1 MIKCLMTGSLLVN
14 LVFAGVAYQMG
25 DLVENMSTETCYP
38 ENNAE
43 WALYDHFGNVNG
55 GGYKVVWIIL
65 FSAASHVSQIE
76 AEFTENIFN
85 QYRDNG
91 LTVVAA
97 GSQWG
102 NGLSCEEWGTEF
114 GISYPIIDDSDL
126 ILRSLFTDGPVP
138 HHVLIDHQMRV
149 IYSGV
154 GTIIPPMGNDFLNA
168 LDNSLEN
175 LESLLVVPHLKDW
188 NMVGLP
194 VNVPDASQT
203 SVFPGSVEGT
213 LFSFGETYISE
224 NELIPS
230 EGYWINFPYSGHAA
244 LDGAELNSL
253 IISLNAGWNIISG
266 ISEETYFEDI
276 FDPGQIVVPG
286 SLYEFNGTYVNT
298 ISLVPGKGYWIN
310 AFTAGNITITSG
322 GNSEKIRSTFTDH
335 SQEANVLHIN
345 HSKLYFGVSISESE
359 LVYYQLPPTPP
370 TGAFDVRFDTNSKI
384 VKDIGHINI
393 QNNKENLVISADIKI
408 PQERQWVWVIE
419 SPEAGEFI
427 LSDNDPISLSGQI
440 TNVTLKKIQRFPSKY
455 TLSQNY
461 PNPFNPV
468 TFLDFTLPEQGDV
481 SLIIYDL
488 LGKEI
493 WNLSQNSVSTGYYSV
508 QWNGVDNDGYPLSA
522 GSYFYQ
528 LKVSGTSISG
538 SKTERLFV
546 QTRKMVLLK

>member
-1 MIKCLMTGSLLVN
+1 MIKCLMTGALLVN

-194 VNVPDASQT
+194 VNVPDASQS

-335 SQEANVLHIN
+335 SQEANVLYIN
-345 HSKLYFGVSISESE
+345 HSKLYFGVSIPESE

-370 TGAFDVRFDTNSKI
+370 TGTFDVRFDTNSKI
-384 VKDIGHINI
+384 VKDIGHIKI

-440 TNVTLKKIQRFPSKY
+440 TNVTLKKIQRFPSQY

>member
-1 MIKCLMTGSLLVN
+1 MTQNNMTKCLMTGSLLVN

-253 IISLNAGWNIISG
+253 IISLNCL
-266 ISEETYFEDI
+266 
-276 FDPGQIVVPG
+276 
-286 SLYEFNGTYVNT
+286 LY
-298 ISLVPGKGYWIN
+298 
-310 AFTAGNITITSG
+310 TS
-322 GNSEKIRSTFTDH
+322 
-335 SQEANVLHIN
+335 
-345 HSKLYFGVSISESE
+345 
-359 LVYYQLPPTPP
+359 P
-370 TGAFDVRFDTNSKI
+370 
-384 VKDIGHINI
+384 
-393 QNNKENLVISADIKI
+393 
-408 PQERQWVWVIE
+408 
-419 SPEAGEFI
+419 SPRDA
-427 LSDNDPISLSGQI
+427 
-440 TNVTLKKIQRFPSKY
+440 
-455 TLSQNY
+455 TLSRM
-461 PNPFNPV
+461 P
-468 TFLDFTLPEQGDV
+468 
-481 SLIIYDL
+481 S
-488 LGKEI
+488 
-493 WNLSQNSVSTGYYSV
+493 
-508 QWNGVDNDGYPLSA
+508 SA
-522 GSYFYQ
+522 
-528 LKVSGTSISG
+528 
-538 SKTERLFV
+538 
-546 QTRKMVLLK
+546 